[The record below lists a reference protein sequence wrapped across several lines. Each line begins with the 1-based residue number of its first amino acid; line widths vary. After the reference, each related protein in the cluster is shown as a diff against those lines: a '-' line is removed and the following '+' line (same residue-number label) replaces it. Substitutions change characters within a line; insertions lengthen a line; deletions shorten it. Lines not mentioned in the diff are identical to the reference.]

1 MAFYKVSLDT
11 WKKFNE
17 QKDDKIPTLN
27 INNYVRIV
35 KPKRSTMYSAGYDF
49 YLPFDIDLKAGE
61 SIVVPTGIKARLP
74 EKDQFL
80 AIYPRSSLGFKY
92 GMRLLN
98 SVCIG
103 DWDFCDN
110 PSNEGHYLIA
120 FTVEKDMKLPVGTK
134 FCQGIIQRY
143 CLMEDDDADGTR
155 TGGVGSTGL

>member
-27 INNYVRIV
+27 INNYMRIV

-80 AIYPRSSLGFKY
+80 AIYPRSSLGFK
-92 GMRLLN
+92 
-98 SVCIG
+98 
-103 DWDFCDN
+103 
-110 PSNEGHYLIA
+110 SNEGHYLIA

>member
-1 MAFYKVSLDT
+1 M
-11 WKKFNE
+11 
-17 QKDDKIPTLN
+17 
-27 INNYVRIV
+27 
-35 KPKRSTMYSAGYDF
+35 
-49 YLPFDIDLKAGE
+49 
-61 SIVVPTGIKARLP
+61 
-74 EKDQFL
+74 
-80 AIYPRSSLGFKY
+80 
-92 GMRLLN
+92 N

-103 DWDFCDN
+103 DWDFYNN

>member
-11 WKKFNE
+11 WKKYNE
-17 QKDDKIPTLN
+17 NKDDKIPTLN
-27 INNYVRIV
+27 ENNYMRIV

-49 YLPFDIDLKAGE
+49 YLPFDINLKAGE

-92 GMRLLN
+92 GMRLSNTLP
-98 SVCIG
+98 VI
-103 DWDFCDN
+103 DWDFADN
-110 PSNEGHYLIA
+110 PTNEGNILIS
-120 FTVEKDMKLPVGTK
+120 FTVEKDMQLSVGTK
-134 FCQGIIQRY
+134 FCQGIIQKY
-143 CLMEDDDADGTR
+143 YLMEDDDADGTR

>member
-11 WKKFNE
+11 WKKYNE
-17 QKDDKIPTLN
+17 NKDDKIPTLN
-27 INNYVRIV
+27 ENNYMRIV

-49 YLPFDIDLKAGE
+49 YLPFDINLKAGE
-61 SIVVPTGIKARLP
+61 SIIIPTGVRAALP

-92 GMRLLN
+92 GMKLKN
-98 SVCIG
+98 QTGIV
-103 DWDFCDN
+103 DFDYNLN
-110 PSNEGHYLIA
+110 PSNEGHILVG
-120 FTVEKDMKLPVGTK
+120 FSVDEDMQLPVGTK